1 MLVMEKQGSD
11 ATESIAAK
19 NFFADAEQRY
29 IKDISPIGVLGY
41 TQELELARA
50 ARDGDQHSREQM
62 VRHNLRLVISIARRY
77 RHRGLTLLDMVEEG
91 NIGLMRA
98 VDKYDP
104 ERGFRF
110 STYAT
115 WWVRQSIERA
125 IMNQARNVRLPVH
138 VIKDVSQCLRHEAE
152 LSHRLGRRPRR
163 RELAEYLSRPLR
175 ELEELLNC
183 HESSYD
189 SGDSL
194 PDIDGLDA
202 DLFVD
207 EMRAVDPAQR
217 QHNRSSC
224 RTLRRWLAELSLRQ
238 RDVLVRRFGLDGYLA
253 GTLEQV
259 GADVGLTRERVRQ
272 IQIEAMRRLRRLA
285 TRDGYDLDAFF

>member
-1 MLVMEKQGSD
+1 MDKHGSN
-11 ATESIAAK
+11 ATDSITAN
-19 NFFADAEQRY
+19 NFSADAEQRY
-29 IKDISPIGVLGY
+29 IRDISPIGVLEY
-41 TQELELARA
+41 AQELALARA
-50 ARDGDQHSREQM
+50 ARKGDEASRQQM
-62 VRHNLRLVISIARRY
+62 IRHNLRLVISIARRY
-77 RHRGLTLLDMVEEG
+77 RHRGLSLLDMVEEG

-125 IMNQARNVRLPVH
+125 IMNHARNVRLPVH
-138 VIKDVSQCLRHEAE
+138 VIKDISQCLRHEAE

-163 RELAEYLSRPLR
+163 RELADYLSRPLR
-175 ELEELLNC
+175 ELDELLNC

-189 SGDSL
+189 SGESL
-194 PDIDGLDA
+194 PDIDALDA
-202 DLFVD
+202 DMFVD
-207 EMRAVDPAQR
+207 ELRGTDPAQR
-217 QHNRSSC
+217 QHGKSSC
-224 RTLRRWLAELSLRQ
+224 NTLRRWLTELSLRQ
-238 RDVLVRRFGLDGYLA
+238 RDVLVRRYGLDGFLA

-285 TRDGYDLDAFF
+285 SRDGYDLDAFF

>member
-1 MLVMEKQGSD
+1 MERQGWT
-11 ATESIAAK
+11 ATDSIP
-19 NFFADAEQRY
+19 ADAEQRY
-29 IKDISPIGVLGY
+29 IRDIGPIGVLEY

-50 ARDGDQHSREQM
+50 ARDGDEVSRQQM
-62 VRHNLRLVISIARRY
+62 IRHNLRLVISIARRY

-125 IMNQARNVRLPVH
+125 IMNHARNVRLPVH
-138 VIKDVSQCLRHEAE
+138 VIKDISQCLRHETE

-163 RELAEYLSRPLR
+163 SELAHHLSRPLA

-189 SGDSL
+189 AGETL
-194 PDIDGLDA
+194 PEIDALDA
-202 DLFVD
+202 DCFVD
-207 EMRAVDPAQR
+207 ELRGNDPALR
-217 QHNRSSC
+217 QHCRSSS
-224 RTLRRWLAELSLRQ
+224 RTLRRWLEELSLRQ
-238 RDVLVRRFGLDGYLA
+238 RDVLVRRFGLDGYGA

-285 TRDGYDLDAFF
+285 ARDGYDLDAFF